1 MLRIVAGGL
10 EDPRVVHL
18 LNLHLVTA
26 RTQTAPG
33 SAHALDLA
41 GLKSPDV
48 TFWSAWQD
56 SELVAVG
63 ALKWLSDRHG
73 EVKSMHTAEAFRRH
87 GCGSTILG
95 HIIDEARR
103 ASMTRLSLETGS
115 WDYFR
120 PAVALYKRHGF
131 IECGPFAHYR
141 LDRNSIFMTLDLSAP
156 ISLAPQEPGKTDREE
171 QASAGALPSSELG
184 DVAS

>member
-1 MLRIVAGGL
+1 MLRIIAGGL
-10 EDPRVVHL
+10 DDPPVVQL
-18 LNLHLVTA
+18 LNLHLATA
-26 RTQTAPG
+26 RAQTAPG
-33 SAHALDLA
+33 SAHALDMS

-48 TFWSAWQD
+48 KFWSAWVD

-63 ALKWLSDRHG
+63 ALKRLPDSHG

-87 GCGSTILG
+87 GFGSTMLR

-120 PAVALYKRHGF
+120 PAVALYRRHGF

-141 LDRNSIFMTLDLSAP
+141 LDRNSIFM
-156 ISLAPQEPGKTDREE
+156 
-171 QASAGALPSSELG
+171 
-184 DVAS
+184 

>member
-1 MLRIVAGGL
+1 MLRIIAGGL

-26 RTQTAPG
+26 RAQTALG
-33 SAHALDLA
+33 SAHALNLS
-41 GLKSPDV
+41 GLKAPDV
-48 TFWSAWQD
+48 KFWSAWEN

-63 ALKWLSDRHG
+63 ALKWLSDSHG
-73 EVKSMHTAEAFRRH
+73 EVKSMHTAEASRRH
-87 GCGSTILG
+87 GFGSTMLR

-131 IECGPFAHYR
+131 IECGPFAHHKP
-141 LDRNSIFMTLDLSAP
+141 DRNSIFMTLDLSAP
-156 ISLAPQEPGKTDREE
+156 
-171 QASAGALPSSELG
+171 
-184 DVAS
+184 